1 MKVSFLC
8 RAIFIDGSNETEIRD
23 NLNGE
28 AIHGAVTLPGGQSSA
43 SNVEFAGC
51 FRKVKAKNSKSSS
64 FTVTDDR
71 YRLWPKVANEPNND
85 QTAINRGSASV
96 RRGGSECTHGTKYT
110 IISRKVTRHLFQTR
124 FDYFG
129 KVWQGTVVNER
140 DLGLDEEG
148 HRDECIKMHESCMLV
163 MTRSR

>member
-43 SNVEFAGC
+43 SNVEFADC

-71 YRLWPKVANEPNND
+71 YRL
-85 QTAINRGSASV
+85 
-96 RRGGSECTHGTKYT
+96 
-110 IISRKVTRHLFQTR
+110 
-124 FDYFG
+124 
-129 KVWQGTVVNER
+129 
-140 DLGLDEEG
+140 
-148 HRDECIKMHESCMLV
+148 
-163 MTRSR
+163 